1 MANNLPNQVEDPVSV
16 IVEAVQSSNP
26 EVPSA
31 SIASKAIVETII
43 EEMGGFSMEK
53 IPLILP
59 KLIIH
64 VQIYKHMN
72 GEQKKKTIISMLKH
86 IVDITD
92 GPGNDAIWDPIIKKL
107 IPGMIDALIEVNNG
121 KLKLKKRKGRFWLCC

>member
-92 GPGNDAIWDPIIKKL
+92 GPGNDDIWDPIIKKL

>member
-16 IVEAVQSSNP
+16 IVKAVQSSNP

-92 GPGNDAIWDPIIKKL
+92 GPGNDDIWDPIIKKL